1 MTKGR
6 VPRGGGNLAPQD
18 PGFPFSLPNRQEQVF
33 VDLDST
39 QYFPFFPSRVK
50 TGTHFAAWGTQ
61 EGPRKA
67 QLYLPLGGGQG
78 CPRFRLASSE
88 QAELEPC

>member
-1 MTKGR
+1 M
-6 VPRGGGNLAPQD
+6 
-18 PGFPFSLPNRQEQVF
+18 F
-33 VDLDST
+33 VDLYST
-39 QYFPFFPSRVK
+39 QYFPFFPSTVK
-50 TGTHFAAWGTQ
+50 AGTHFTAWGTQ

-67 QLYLPLGGGQG
+67 QLCLPLGGGRG